1 MYTNISTYRFA
12 PLTHLK
18 PLRESLLEKC
28 KGWGLKGTILL
39 STEGINMF
47 VAGPREK
54 IDLLMQEIWKI
65 PGLEGLAPKYSE
77 SAHQPFTRMLVRIK
91 KEIIAF
97 GVEGIDPAK
106 RTSPKL
112 KAAELKKWLD
122 EGRPLTLLD
131 TRNDYEVKLGTFDK
145 ALPIGVDHFRDFP
158 SAVAKLPE
166 KMKDEPIVMFC
177 TGGIRCEKAGPY
189 MESVGF
195 KHIFQLDGGILKYFE
210 EVGGAH
216 YQGDCF
222 VFDQRV
228 GVDPSLAETPDSQCF
243 ACLSPLKSE
252 EQKDPRYVLGKSC
265 PYCFVSTE
273 ERRKESMKKH
283 QAAFDAFKNKL
294 PGKEP
299 YENYRPVKVPK
310 SFEGKTILEFL
321 AEILNHISKEEWKL
335 EIDSGK
341 ILTSQ
346 FEEVKADQKVKA
358 GERYLHKLPKSA
370 EPDVNANVKILYE
383 DEMVIVIDKP
393 APLPVHAGGRFNRNT
408 LQFLLNEVYAPQ
420 RPRPAHRLDANT
432 SGIMVIARSRHTA
445 GALQTQFANG
455 KVEKVYLARVQGHP
469 KEEKFVCDKPIT
481 AKPEECGS
489 RSVALEEGLEARTE
503 FKVLERLADGT
514 TLVEARP
521 ITGRT
526 NQIRI
531 HLWHLGFPIVG
542 EKLYLPGQK
551 LGDTQTHSKEDQP
564 LCLRSVKVTFM
575 HPLSRQEMTFE
586 IGEDNEK
593 FQKYR

>member
-1 MYTNISTYRFA
+1 MFTNISTYRFA
-12 PLTHLK
+12 TLSNLK
-18 PLRESLLEKC
+18 PLREHLLEKC

-47 VAGPREK
+47 VAGPREQ
-54 IDLLMQEIWKI
+54 IDSLMQEVWKI
-65 PGLEGLAPKYSE
+65 RGLEGLKPKYSE

-145 ALPIGVDHFRDFP
+145 ALPIGVNHFRDFP
-158 SAVAKLPE
+158 AAVAKLPE
-166 KMKDEPIVMFC
+166 KMKDEPVVMFC

-189 MESVGF
+189 MESMGF

-243 ACLSPLKSE
+243 ACLAPLKTE

-273 ERRKESMKKH
+273 DKRKESMAKH
-283 QAAFDAFKNKL
+283 QAAFDAFKSKL

-310 SFEGKTILEFL
+310 AFEGKTIIEFL
-321 AEILNHISKEEWKL
+321 SEILHHISQEEWQT
-335 EIDSGK
+335 EIEVGK
-341 ILTSQ
+341 ILNSNQ
-346 FEEVKADQKVKA
+346 EIVRAAHKVKA
-358 GERYLHKLPKSA
+358 GERYLHKLPKLA
-370 EPDVNANVKILYE
+370 EPDVNAAVKLIYE

-408 LQFLLNEVYAPQ
+408 LQYLLNEVYAPQ

-432 SGIMVIARSRHTA
+432 SGVMVIARSRHSA
-445 GALQTQFANG
+445 GALQTQFAQG
-455 KVEKVYLARVQGHP
+455 RVEKVYHAKIQGHP
-469 KEEKFVCDKPIT
+469 KEDEFICDRLIT
-481 AKPEECGS
+481 AGPSECGS
-489 RSVALEEGLEARTE
+489 RTVALEEGLEAKTE
-503 FKVLERLADGT
+503 FKVLEQFSDGT
-514 TLVEARP
+514 ALVEARP

-542 EKLYLPGQK
+542 EKLYLPNHK
-551 LGDTQTHSKEDQP
+551 LGDTQTQSVNDEP
-564 LCLRSVKVTFM
+564 LALRSVRVTFT
-575 HPLSRQEMTFE
+575 HPLTR
-586 IGEDNEK
+586 EK
-593 FQKYR
+593 ISFQSSPL

>member
-1 MYTNISTYRFA
+1 MSLFTNISTYRFA
-12 PLTHLK
+12 PLTDLK
-18 PLRESLLEKC
+18 SLRASLLGQC

-47 VAGPREK
+47 VAGQREK
-54 IDLLMQEIWKI
+54 IDCLMQEIWKI
-65 PGLEGLAPKYSE
+65 PGLEGLEPKYSE

-131 TRNDYEVKLGTFDK
+131 TRNDYEVKLGTFEK
-145 ALPIGVDHFRDFP
+145 ALPIGVEHFRDFP
-158 SAVAKLPE
+158 AAVAKLPE
-166 KMKDEPIVMFC
+166 KMKEEPVVMFC
-177 TGGIRCEKAGPY
+177 TGGIRCEKAGPF

-243 ACLSPLKSE
+243 ACLAPLKPE

-273 ERRKESMKKH
+273 NKRKESMAKH
-283 QAAFDAFKNKL
+283 QAAFDAFKSKL

-310 SFEGKTILEFL
+310 NFEGKTILEFFSG
-321 AEILNHISKEEWKL
+321 ILRHIPQEEWQK
-335 EIDSGK
+335 EIETGK
-341 ILTSQ
+341 IVSSQ
-346 FEEVKADQKVKA
+346 LEVVKANHKVKA
-358 GERYLHKLPKSA
+358 GERYLHKLPKAA
-370 EPDVNANVKILYE
+370 EPDVNTEVKILFE

-408 LQFLLNEVYAPQ
+408 LQYLLNEVYAPQ

-432 SGIMVIARSRHTA
+432 SGVMVIARSRHSA
-445 GALQTQFANG
+445 GPLQTQFASG
-455 KVEKVYLARVQGHP
+455 KVEKLYQARVQGHP
-469 KEEKFVCDKPIT
+469 KEEKFSCEVPIT
-481 AKPEECGS
+481 VEPEECGS
-489 RSVALEEGLEARTE
+489 RKVAIEGGLEARTE
-503 FKVLERLADGT
+503 FKVLERYSDGT
-514 TLVEARP
+514 SLLEVRP

-542 EKLYLPGQK
+542 EKLYLPDQK
-551 LGDTQTHSKEDQP
+551 LGETQTHSIDDEP
-564 LCLRSVKVTFM
+564 LCLKSVKVTVT
-575 HPLSRQEMTFE
+575 HPGTRQRMTFE
-586 IGEDNEK
+586 SKGNL
-593 FQKYR
+593 

>member
-1 MYTNISTYRFA
+1 MAIYTNISTYRFA
-12 PLTHLK
+12 HLTHLK
-18 PLRESLLEKC
+18 PLREMLLEKC

-65 PGLEGLAPKYSE
+65 PGLEGLEPKYSE
-77 SAHQPFTRMLVRIK
+77 STHQPFTRMLVRIK

-131 TRNDYEVKLGTFDK
+131 TRNDYEVKLGTFEK
-145 ALPIGVDHFRDFP
+145 ALPIGVNHFRDFP
-158 SAVAKLPE
+158 AAVAKLPE

-177 TGGIRCEKAGPY
+177 TGGIRCEKAGPF

-195 KHIFQLDGGILKYFE
+195 KHIFQLEGGILKYFE
-210 EVGGAH
+210 EVGGDH

-228 GVDPSLAETPDSQCF
+228 GVDPTLHETPDSQCF
-243 ACLSPLKSE
+243 ACLSPLNPE
-252 EQKDPRYVLGKSC
+252 EQKDPRYLLGKSC
-265 PYCFVSTE
+265 PYCFVSPE
-273 ERRKESMKKH
+273 EKRKESMAKH
-283 QAAFDAFKNKL
+283 QAAFDAFKNNL

-310 SFEGKTILEFL
+310 AFEGKTILEFL
-321 AEILNHISKEEWKL
+321 SGILSHIPEGEWKT
-335 EIDSGK
+335 EIKSGK
-341 ILTSQ
+341 ILTS
-346 FEEVKADQKVKA
+346 ELGTVGASRKVKA
-358 GERYLHKLPKSA
+358 GERYLHKLPKVA
-370 EPDVNANVKILYE
+370 EPDVNTGVKILYE

-408 LQFLLNEVYAPQ
+408 LQYLLNEVYAPQ

-432 SGIMVIARSRHTA
+432 SGVMIIARSRHSA
-445 GALQTQFANG
+445 GPLQTQFANG
-455 KVEKVYLARVQGHP
+455 KVEKIYHAKVQGHP
-469 KEEKFVCDKPIT
+469 KEDSFVCEVPIT
-481 AKPEECGS
+481 AEPDECGS
-489 RSVALEEGLEARTE
+489 RAVTTEAGLEARTE
-503 FKVLERLADGT
+503 FKVIERYLDGT
-514 TLVEARP
+514 SLLEARP

-531 HLWHLGFPIVG
+531 HLWHRGFPIVG
-542 EKLYLPGQK
+542 EKLYLPDQK
-551 LGDTQTHSKEDQP
+551 LGDTQTHSIEDQP
-564 LCLRSVKVTFM
+564 LCLKSVKVTFT
-575 HPLSRQEMTFE
+575 HPLSRQKMTFE
-586 IGEDNEK
+586 SSD
-593 FQKYR
+593 KYGL

>member
-1 MYTNISTYRFA
+1 MFTNISTYRFA
-12 PLTHLK
+12 PLSNLK
-18 PLRESLLEKC
+18 PLREHLLEKC

-54 IDLLMQEIWKI
+54 IDSLMQEVWKI
-65 PGLEGLAPKYSE
+65 PGLEGLKPKYSE

-122 EGRPLTLLD
+122 EGRPVTLLD
-131 TRNDYEVKLGTFDK
+131 TRNNYEVKLGTFDK
-145 ALPIGVDHFRDFP
+145 ALPIGVNHFRDFP
-158 SAVAKLPE
+158 AAVAKLPE
-166 KMKDEPIVMFC
+166 KMKEEPVVMFC

-195 KHIFQLDGGILKYFE
+195 KNIFQLEGGILKYFE

-243 ACLSPLKSE
+243 ACLAPLKPE
-252 EQKDPRYVLGKSC
+252 EQKDSRYVLGKSC
-265 PYCFVSTE
+265 PYCYVSTDE
-273 ERRKESMKKH
+273 KRKESMLKH
-283 QAAFDAFKNKL
+283 QAAFDAFKNNL
-294 PGKEP
+294 PGKAP
-299 YENYRPVKVPK
+299 YENHRPVKVPK
-310 SFEGKTILEFL
+310 AFDGKTILDFL
-321 AEILNHISKEEWKL
+321 SEILHHIPAGEWQS
-335 EIDSGK
+335 EIEMGK
-341 ILTSQ
+341 ILNSK
-346 FEEVKADQKVKA
+346 FEVVKPNHKVKA
-358 GERYLHKLPKSA
+358 GERYLHKLPKLA
-370 EPDVNANVKILYE
+370 EPDVNAAVKLLYE

-408 LQFLLNEVYAPQ
+408 LQYLLNEVYAPQ

-432 SGIMVIARSRHTA
+432 SGIMVIARSRHSA
-445 GALQTQFANG
+445 GALQTQFAQG
-455 KVEKVYLARVQGHP
+455 QVEKVYRATVQGHP
-469 KEEKFVCDKPIT
+469 KDDSFVCEVPIS
-481 AKPEECGS
+481 AAPDECGS
-489 RSVALEEGLEARTE
+489 RTVAIEEGLEAKTE
-503 FKVLERLADGT
+503 FKVLERFPDGT
-514 TLVEARP
+514 ALIEARP

-542 EKLYLPGQK
+542 EKLYLPNQK
-551 LGDTQTHSKEDQP
+551 MGNTQTQSLDDEP
-564 LCLRSVKVTFM
+564 LALRSVRVTFT
-575 HPLSRQEMTFE
+575 HPLTR
-586 IGEDNEK
+586 EK
-593 FQKYR
+593 ISFQSSSL

>member
-1 MYTNISTYRFA
+1 MSIFTNISTYRFA
-12 PLTHLK
+12 PLTDLK
-18 PLRESLLEKC
+18 SLRENLLLKC

-39 STEGINMF
+39 SPEGINMF

-54 IDLLMQEIWKI
+54 IDCLMEVVWKI
-65 PGLEGLAPKYSE
+65 PGLEGLQPKYSE

-97 GVEGIDPAK
+97 GVPGIDPSK

-145 ALPIGVDHFRDFP
+145 ALPIGVNHFRDFP
-158 SAVAKLPE
+158 EAVAKLPE
-166 KMKDEPIVMFC
+166 KMKEEPVVMFC
-177 TGGIRCEKAGPY
+177 TGGIRCEKAGPF

-210 EVGGAH
+210 EVGGDH

-243 ACLSPLKSE
+243 ACLAPLKPE

-265 PYCFVSTE
+265 PYCFVSPE
-273 ERRKESMKKH
+273 AKRKESMAKH
-283 QAAFDAFKNKL
+283 QAAFEAFKNNL
-294 PGKEP
+294 PGKAP

-310 SFEGKTILEFL
+310 KYEGKTILNFL
-321 AEILNHISKEEWKL
+321 SEILSHIPAEEWQS
-335 EIDSGK
+335 EIENGK

-346 FEEVKADQKVKA
+346 LVVVESSHKVKA

-370 EPDVNANVKILYE
+370 EPDVNAHVKLLYE

-393 APLPVHAGGRFNRNT
+393 APLPVHPGGRFNRNT
-408 LQFLLNEVYAPQ
+408 LQYLLNEVYAPQ

-432 SGIMVIARSRHTA
+432 SGVMVIARSRHSA
-445 GALQTQFANG
+445 GPLQTQFAQG
-455 KVEKVYLARVQGHP
+455 QVEKVYHAKIQGHP
-469 KEEKFVCDKPIT
+469 KEDKFVCDMLIT
-481 AKPEECGS
+481 AEPSECGS
-489 RSVALEEGLEARTE
+489 RTIAREEGLEAKTE
-503 FKVLERLADGT
+503 FKVLERFADGT
-514 TLVEARP
+514 SLVEARP
-521 ITGRT
+521 LTGRT

-542 EKLYLPGQK
+542 EKLYLPNHK
-551 LGDTQTHSKEDQP
+551 MGDTQTQSVTDEP
-564 LCLRSVKVTFM
+564 LCLRSVRVTFS
-575 HPLSRQEMTFE
+575 HPVTRERMTFE
-586 IGEDNEK
+586 SLS
-593 FQKYR
+593 

>member
-1 MYTNISTYRFA
+1 MFTNISTYRFA
-12 PLTHLK
+12 PLSDLK
-18 PLRESLLEKC
+18 PLRERLLEKC
-28 KGWGLKGTILL
+28 KGWNLKGTILL

-54 IDLLMQEIWKI
+54 IDLLMHEVWRV
-65 PGLEGLAPKYSE
+65 PGLEGIEPKYSE

-97 GVEGIDPAK
+97 GVEGVNPAK

-112 KAAELKKWLD
+112 KAVELKKWLD
-122 EGRPLTLLD
+122 EGRPVTLLD
-131 TRNDYEVKLGTFDK
+131 TRNDYEVKLGTFEK
-145 ALPIGVDHFRDFP
+145 ALPIGVNHFRDFP
-158 SAVAKLPE
+158 AAVAKLPE
-166 KMKDEPIVMFC
+166 KMKDEPVVMFC

-243 ACLSPLKSE
+243 ACLAPLNSE

-273 ERRKESMKKH
+273 EKRKESMAKH
-283 QAAFDAFKNKL
+283 QAAFDAFKSKL
-294 PGKEP
+294 PGREP

-310 SFEGKTILEFL
+310 IFEDKTILEFL
-321 AEILNHISKEEWKL
+321 SEILDHIPKEEWES
-335 EIDSGK
+335 EISNGK
-341 ILTSQ
+341 ILTSSR
-346 FEEVKADQKVKA
+346 EVVVKDRKVKA
-358 GERYLHKLPKSA
+358 GERFLHKLPKSA
-370 EPDVNANVKILYE
+370 EPDVNADVKILFE

-393 APLPVHAGGRFNRNT
+393 APLPVHAGGRYNRNT
-408 LQFLLNEVYAPQ
+408 LQYLLNEVYAPQ

-432 SGIMVIARSRHTA
+432 SGVMVIARSRHSA

-455 KVEKVYLARVQGHP
+455 KVEKVYQAKVQGHP
-469 KEEKFVCDKPIT
+469 KEDTFVCQEPISME
-481 AKPEECGS
+481 PEECGS
-489 RSVALEEGLEARTE
+489 RTVDKESGIEARTE
-503 FKVLERLADGT
+503 FKVLERYPDGT
-514 TLVEARP
+514 SLIEAKP

-531 HLWHLGFPIVG
+531 HLWYLGFPILG
-542 EKLYLPGQK
+542 EKMYLPNRQI
-551 LGDTQTHSKEDQP
+551 GDTQTHSLQDEP
-564 LCLRSVKVTFM
+564 LCLRSVKVTIT
-575 HPLSRQEMTFE
+575 HPLSRERLS
-586 IGEDNEK
+586 
-593 FQKYR
+593 FQI

>member
-1 MYTNISTYRFA
+1 MSLFTNISTYRFA
-12 PLTHLK
+12 HLTDLK
-18 PLRESLLEKC
+18 SLREGLLEKC

-54 IDLLMQEIWKI
+54 IDLLMQEVWKI
-65 PGLEGLAPKYSE
+65 PGLEGLQPKYSE

-97 GVEGIDPAK
+97 GVEGINPAK

-122 EGRPLTLLD
+122 EGKPLTLLD
-131 TRNDYEVKLGTFDK
+131 TRNDYEVKLGTFEK
-145 ALPIGVDHFRDFP
+145 ALPIGVNHFRDFP
-158 SAVAKLPE
+158 AAVAKLPE
-166 KMKDEPIVMFC
+166 KLKDEPVVMFC
-177 TGGIRCEKAGPY
+177 TGGIRCEKAGPF

-243 ACLSPLKSE
+243 ACLAPLKPE

-265 PYCFVSTE
+265 PYCFVSPE
-273 ERRKESMKKH
+273 EKRKESMAKH
-283 QAAFDAFKNKL
+283 QAAFDTFRNNL

-310 SFEGKTILEFL
+310 AFEGKTILEFL
-321 AEILNHISKEEWKL
+321 SGILNHIPQEEWQK
-335 EIDSGK
+335 EIETGK
-341 ILTSQ
+341 IVTSQ
-346 FEEVKADQKVKA
+346 RECVKADHKVKA
-358 GERYLHKLPKSA
+358 GERYLHKLPKLA
-370 EPDVNANVKILYE
+370 EPDVNTDVKIIYE

-408 LQFLLNEVYAPQ
+408 LQYLLNEVYAPQ

-432 SGIMVIARSRHTA
+432 SGVMVVAKSRHSA
-445 GALQTQFANG
+445 GPLQTQFANG
-455 KVEKVYLARVQGHP
+455 KVEKVYHAKVQGHP
-469 KEEKFVCDKPIT
+469 NEDVFVCEMPIT
-481 AKPEECGS
+481 AEPDECGS
-489 RSVALEEGLEARTE
+489 RNVATQEGLEARTE
-503 FKVLERLADGT
+503 FKVIEKYVDGT
-514 TLVEARP
+514 SLLEARP

-542 EKLYLPGQK
+542 EKLYLPNQK
-551 LGDTQTHSKEDQP
+551 LGKTQTHAVDDEP
-564 LCLRSVKVTFM
+564 LCLKSVRVSFT
-575 HPLSRQEMTFE
+575 HPLTRAKLS
-586 IGEDNEK
+586 
-593 FQKYR
+593 FQTSSF

>member
-1 MYTNISTYRFA
+1 MNIYTNISTYYFTH
-12 PLTHLK
+12 LTDLK
-18 PLRESLLEKC
+18 PLRERLLERC
-28 KGWGLKGTILL
+28 KAWELKGTILL
-39 STEGINMF
+39 STEGINLF
-47 VAGPREK
+47 VAGTREK
-54 IDLLMQEIWKI
+54 IDLLMQELWKI
-65 PGLEGLAPKYSE
+65 PGLEGLNPKFSD
-77 SAHQPFTRMLVRIK
+77 STHQPFTRMLVRIK

-112 KAAELKKWLD
+112 KAIELKKWLD
-122 EGRPLTLLD
+122 EGRAITLLD

-145 ALPIGVDHFRDFP
+145 ALPIGVNHFRDFP
-158 SAVAKLPE
+158 LAVAKLPE

-228 GVDPSLAETPDSQCF
+228 GVDPHLAETPDSQCF
-243 ACLSPLKSE
+243 ACLSPLTSE
-252 EQKDPRYVLGKSC
+252 EQKDPRYVLGKTCS
-265 PYCFVSTE
+265 YCYVSPE
-273 ERRKESMKKH
+273 EKRRESMEKH
-283 QAAFDAFKNKL
+283 QVAFERFKTKL
-294 PGKEP
+294 PGSEP

-310 SFEGKTILEFL
+310 VFHGKTILEFL
-321 AEILNHISKEEWKL
+321 SEILNHIPEEEWMK
-335 EIDSGK
+335 EINSGE

-346 FEEVKADQKVKA
+346 MEPVIASHKIQA
-358 GERYLHKLPKSA
+358 GERYLHKLPKAS

-408 LQFLLNEVYAPQ
+408 LQYFLNEVYAPQ

-432 SGIMVIARSRHTA
+432 SGVMVIARSRHSA
-445 GALQTQFANG
+445 GNLQTQFANG
-455 KVEKVYLARVQGHP
+455 KVEKIYHAKVQGHP
-469 KEEKFVCDKPIT
+469 KEDEFICEMAIT
-481 AKPEECGS
+481 SEPDECGS
-489 RSVALEEGLEARTE
+489 RTVAIEINQGLEARTE
-503 FKVLERLADGT
+503 FKVIQRYADGT
-514 TLVEARP
+514 ALVEAIP

-531 HLWHLGFPIVG
+531 HLWQLGFPIVG
-542 EKLYLPGQK
+542 EKLYLPNKK
-551 LGDTQTHSKEDQP
+551 LGATQTHSLKDEP
-564 LCLRSVKVTFM
+564 LCLRSVKVSFT
-575 HPLSRQEMTFE
+575 HPLTLTKMTFE
-586 IGEDNEK
+586 LP
-593 FQKYR
+593 